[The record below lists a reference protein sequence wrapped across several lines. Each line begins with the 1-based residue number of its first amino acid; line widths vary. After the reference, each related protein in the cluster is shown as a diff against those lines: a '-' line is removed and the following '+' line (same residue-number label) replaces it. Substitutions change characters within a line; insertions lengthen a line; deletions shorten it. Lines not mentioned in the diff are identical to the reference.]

1 MIVVDTSL
9 ISYFIIPGE
18 FTSEAERVRTLEPDW
33 IAPLLWASE
42 FRNVLRKYLL
52 AGSLSLDD
60 VIAFAKMADVL
71 MADRSFAVP
80 SSQVLRLVAASGCT
94 AHDCEFVA
102 LAQSLQV
109 PLVTTDKELLRTFP
123 DRAKHPSEFVR

>member
-1 MIVVDTSL
+1 MRALDS
-9 ISYFIIPGE
+9 
-18 FTSEAERVRTLEPDW
+18 DW

-52 AGSLSLDD
+52 AGILSLDD
-60 VIAFAKMADVL
+60 VIAFAETADVL

-80 SSQVLRLVAASGCT
+80 SSQVLRLVAVSGCT
-94 AHDCEFVA
+94 AYDCEFVA

-123 DRAKHPSEFVR
+123 DRAMHPSEFSR